1 MSVDKFGRS
10 SASIARHRRPL
21 ALPPSRRQL
30 LSVGA
35 LCRTGDYVDFNEALA
50 RNIGKPL
57 LPSDAAC
64 KEYVDQS
71 IEHVRLAVKKSV
83 DDSIPVIVRT
93 THDLTVDFLNKQLVT
108 VNDELTKLR
117 SYIIQVEFNANTGEQ
132 KAVRDLKDVVQD
144 VNEIRDEVTKMRDSI
159 FLLENKLDQ
168 QVEKSNET
176 ARSIRTRIIELESL
190 ASLSSSTA
198 SSSLSAAS
206 PELIDKQQ
214 PSSPSP
220 DVVWV
225 YGEIASAA
233 EEDK

>member
-1 MSVDKFGRS
+1 M
-10 SASIARHRRPL
+10 
-21 ALPPSRRQL
+21 
-30 LSVGA
+30 
-35 LCRTGDYVDFNEALA
+35 DFNEALA

-71 IEHVRLAVKKSV
+71 IEQVRLAVKKSV
-83 DDSIPVIVRT
+83 DDSIPVIVKT

-159 FLLENKLDQ
+159 FLLESRLNQ
-168 QVEKSNET
+168 QVEKSDET

-190 ASLSSSTA
+190 AS
-198 SSSLSAAS
+198 
-206 PELIDKQQ
+206 
-214 PSSPSP
+214 SSP
-220 DVVWV
+220 
-225 YGEIASAA
+225 AA
-233 EEDK
+233 AATF

>member
-71 IEHVRLAVKKSV
+71 IEQVRLAVKKSV
-83 DDSIPVIVRT
+83 DDSIPVIVKT
-93 THDLTVDFLNKQLVT
+93 THDLTVDFLNKQLAAVSA
-108 VNDELTKLR
+108 ELAELKK
-117 SYIIQVEFNANTGEQ
+117 YMIQVEFNANRGEQ
-132 KAVRDLKDVVQD
+132 KAVRDINDMQQDVV
-144 VNEIRDEVTKMRDSI
+144 EIKDEVTEMRDRVI
-159 FLLENKLDQ
+159 VLEHEVDQ
-168 QVEKSNET
+168 HIEKSEET
-176 ARSIRTRIIELESL
+176 ANVIRNRIIELESSTL
-190 ASLSSSTA
+190 LLSSS
-198 SSSLSAAS
+198 
-206 PELIDKQQ
+206 PELADLKPTKPVTFIRETAT
-214 PSSPSP
+214 P
-220 DVVWV
+220 
-225 YGEIASAA
+225 EEEEEE